1 MALALAIRPEKIR
14 IDKQAPAP
22 GSAQTANVV
31 SGVVREI
38 AYMGSYST
46 YVVQLPDQSVIKAT
60 QTNRSRNHEGDIV
73 WGDTVYC
80 YWDTQAGVLLSS

>member
-1 MALALAIRPEKIR
+1 MALAVAVRPEKIQ
-14 IDKQAPAP
+14 IDKRPPAA
-22 GSAQTANVV
+22 GAAHSANVV
-31 SGVVREI
+31 TGVVREI

-46 YVVQLPDQSVIKAT
+46 YVVQLPDQSVIKVT

-80 YWDTQAGVLLSS
+80 GWDAQAGVLLAS